1 MDHNHGAHRSHMW
14 MMILCCA
21 VMLIGLFWG
30 IKSGGFSLGWLMILA
45 CPLMHLLMMR
55 GMSGRGDNC
64 HGQRTEVQKQ
74 SQ

>member
-1 MDHNHGAHRSHMW
+1 MVHNHGAHRGHVW
-14 MMILCCA
+14 MMMLCCA
-21 VMLIGLFWG
+21 VMIIGVFWA

-55 GMSGRGDNC
+55 WMWGHDDNC
-64 HGQRTEVQKQ
+64 HGQRVEVQKQ